1 MDLRQLTYFVAVAE
15 TGHLG
20 RAAERLNLSQPPLT
34 RQIQHLEDELAV
46 KLFDRTSRG
55 MSLTAAGHQLLQ
67 HARTL
72 LALTDQ
78 AVQQTQLAARGE
90 IGRLDVG
97 LYGSAIF
104 GLVPQVLAAFRST
117 HPDVELV
124 LHHAQTPV
132 QIPALRQGRVLV
144 VFERLLPEEPDIEVT
159 LVGRE
164 QLLLA
169 LAADH
174 PLAAKPSVDVT
185 ALNGQTLIIGSS
197 PSAAANAL
205 ALCRAHGFEPRFAPP
220 ASDVVTATLL
230 AATGVGVTLV
240 PESMTHVHYPGVAYR
255 PLLSRVPAY
264 MDLHCFYLRG
274 TESPLLDA
282 MLETVAQVRHQL
294 SRRAARARDANAL
307 P

>member
-34 RQIQHLEDELAV
+34 RQIQHLEDELGV
-46 KLFDRTSRG
+46 KLFHRSSRG
-55 MSLTAAGHQLLQ
+55 MALTAAGQQLLQ

-104 GLVPQVLAAFRST
+104 GLVPQVLSAFRTT

-124 LHHAQTPV
+124 LHHAQTPA
-132 QIPALRQGRVLV
+132 QIPALRQGRVLL
-144 VFERLLPEEPDIEVT
+144 VFERLLPEEHDIEVT

-255 PLLSRVPAY
+255 PLLSCVPAY

-274 TESPLLDA
+274 TQSPLLDA
-282 MLETVAQVRHQL
+282 MLETVAQVRRTL
-294 SRRAARARDANAL
+294 SRRAAGASDAL
-307 P
+307 PTP

>member
-15 TGHLG
+15 AGHLG

-104 GLVPQVLAAFRST
+104 GLVPQVLAAFRSA

-124 LHHAQTPV
+124 LHHAQTPLLTV
-132 QIPALRQGRVLV
+132 VVKERATAALRAPATCSTSSPASWR
-144 VFERLLPEEPDIEVT
+144 T
-159 LVGRE
+159 
-164 QLLLA
+164 
-169 LAADH
+169 
-174 PLAAKPSVDVT
+174 PLASTLNTRLPTAVAVGSRKPSV
-185 ALNGQTLIIGSS
+185 TL
-197 PSAAANAL
+197 
-205 ALCRAHGFEPRFAPP
+205 
-220 ASDVVTATLL
+220 
-230 AATGVGVTLV
+230 
-240 PESMTHVHYPGVAYR
+240 
-255 PLLSRVPAY
+255 
-264 MDLHCFYLRG
+264 
-274 TESPLLDA
+274 
-282 MLETVAQVRHQL
+282 
-294 SRRAARARDANAL
+294 
-307 P
+307 